1 MSSDKDNSSNTSN
14 FANSAEEIPEFQ
26 LEEEIGLAGNM
37 QTQHFLCDENHKVDK
52 TITQKPKKDFASL
65 ITAIR
70 IAKWFAKAN
79 GFTAHNK
86 SLYVSQD
93 TVISNLFI
101 KKISSTL

>member
-1 MSSDKDNSSNTSN
+1 MSLDKDNSCNTSN
-14 FANSAEEIPEFQ
+14 FANIAEEIPEFQ
-26 LEEEIGLAGNM
+26 LDEEIALAGNM
-37 QTQHFLCDENHKVDK
+37 QTQHSLCDENHKVDE
-52 TITQKPKKDFASL
+52 TITKKTKNDFASL

-93 TVISNLFI
+93 TVVWKIFI
-101 KKISSTL
+101 E